1 MGNYFLIIYL
11 DLLLGIFYFII
22 TIIVFLLIVGYN
34 KICKIKNGYLFLNK
48 CNFSE

>member
-34 KICKIKNGYLFLNK
+34 KVYEIKKGYLFFLINA
-48 CNFSE
+48 